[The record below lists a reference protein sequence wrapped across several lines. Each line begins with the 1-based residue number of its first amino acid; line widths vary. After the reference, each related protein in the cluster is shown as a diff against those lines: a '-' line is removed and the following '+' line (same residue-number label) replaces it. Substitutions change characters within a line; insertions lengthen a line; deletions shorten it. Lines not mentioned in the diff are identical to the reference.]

1 MVISINGKQADIV
14 LENEKTVGDLL
25 LGIENWIQGTGNRL
39 SGLVIDKTKINAE
52 QLSEAMGNELHNINT
67 IDISISA
74 WEELAIEALAE
85 LKETCNYY
93 NNASFEEYTEIK
105 KHWEESA
112 AAAFLSMEIN
122 DLHGLAG
129 LCFAGEG
136 ISAGSLLFVADE
148 RIRELEYPAKELETI
163 EEPVSEIVRRMEEL
177 PLDVQTG
184 KDRKAAET
192 IQLFTQMGEKLFRL
206 LRVLKLQKSGFES
219 ITIDGSGIKEF
230 LNDFNTAL
238 GELSTAYK
246 IQDMVLIGAFA
257 EYEMAPRLLK
267 LYAAVK
273 DFYLAEAQK

>member
-39 SGLVIDKTKINAE
+39 SGLVIDGTKINAA
-52 QLSEAMGNELHNINT
+52 QLQQAMENELHDIKT

-74 WEELAIEALAE
+74 WEELAIEALAD

-93 NNASFEEYTEIK
+93 NKASFEEYAEIK
-105 KHWEESA
+105 KNWEESA
-112 AAAFLSMEIN
+112 AAAFLSVEIN
-122 DLHGLAG
+122 DLHELAG

-136 ISAGSLLFVADE
+136 ISAGSLLFVTDE
-148 RIRELEYPAKELETI
+148 RIRELENPAKELETI
-163 EEPVSEIVRRMEEL
+163 ELPVSEIVRRMEEL

-206 LRVLKLQKSGFES
+206 LRLLKLQKPGFES
-219 ITIDGSGIKEF
+219 LTVDGSEIKVF
-230 LNDFNTAL
+230 LSDFSDAL
-238 GELSTAYK
+238 GELSSAYK
-246 IQDMVLIGAFA
+246 NQDMVLIGDSA
-257 EYEMAPRLLK
+257 EYEMAPRLSK
-267 LYAAVK
+267 LYTAIK
-273 DFYLAEAQK
+273 DFSKS